1 MGCSSCGTGGGS
13 CGTTGGCGKT
23 GGCATGGCN
32 KLNSFDWLSNMGIGL
47 AKDFDVVEVR
57 FKNGR
62 KEFYRNTQSL
72 ELYTGDPVVVEM
84 ASGYHLGHV
93 ALQGEIVRLQLKR
106 KMINNDDQLKAITRK
121 ASPKDI

>member
-1 MGCSSCGTGGGS
+1 M
-13 CGTTGGCGKT
+13 
-23 GGCATGGCN
+23 N
-32 KLNSFDWLSNMGIGL
+32 VFDWLSNMDMPGESR
-47 AKDFDVVEVR
+47 FDVVEVR

-93 ALQGEIVRLQLKR
+93 AL
-106 KMINNDDQLKAITRK
+106 
-121 ASPKDI
+121 